1 MLYLTHSIE
10 RETKIKTPVIASYP
24 VFLILLLAFV
34 FIGSV
39 QADDG
44 VVVRTD
50 VCRKGTIII
59 KTTDGEYVAAYQE
72 AMAEEDH
79 SPWSDNQDPPCAFY
93 AGERVSGD
101 LGGAGTTTLTNSSG
115 KQCDYEIE
123 GSGFTMQDAEQI
135 LGCE

>member
-1 MLYLTHSIE
+1 MTSS
-10 RETKIKTPVIASYP
+10 KTIWITIL
-24 VFLILLLAFV
+24 VFFFMTGA
-34 FIGSV
+34 V

-44 VVVRTD
+44 VVERAD

-72 AMAEEDH
+72 AMANEDH
-79 SPWSDNQDPPCAFY
+79 SPWSDNEDPPCAFY

-115 KQCDYEIE
+115 KTCDYVIE